1 MVKSP
6 VLRALILGL
15 VIGSLGGCVIPLPN
29 PPQRVSDEQLLTIK
43 HGQTSRAEVVAV
55 LGQPDVIWET
65 ERVFVYEEGPTIRLL
80 WIIPGNYSAAFLLS
94 ELGEDIIIMRFDEA
108 DRIERLDRRIGRVA
122 ALPAQDHVGHSRE
135 LRQAIV

>member
-108 DRIERLDRRIGRVA
+108 DRIERLDRRTGP
-122 ALPAQDHVGHSRE
+122 LNGE
-135 LRQAIV
+135 FLRNWLAEKKLE

>member
-108 DRIERLDRRIGRVA
+108 DRIERLDRRTGP
-122 ALPAQDHVGHSRE
+122 LNGE
-135 LRQAIV
+135 FLRNWLAEKKQK